1 MFVQKISKENKER
14 AAKTP
19 YPYRKS
25 HMGYL
30 VLEQHLAGSSQS
42 TISRH
47 ILWKEA
53 HVNKQGV
60 IDNERVQK
68 VWNDCVCIFPL

>member
-1 MFVQKISKENKER
+1 MFGQKISQENKER
-14 AAKTP
+14 AAKTV

-25 HMGYL
+25 RMGYS
-30 VLEQHLAGSSQS
+30 VLEQQLAGSSES

-53 HVNKQGV
+53 RVNKEGV

-68 VWNDCVCIFPL
+68 VWNDCVCILPS

>member
-1 MFVQKISKENKER
+1 VFGQKISQENKEK
-14 AAKTP
+14 AAKTV

-25 HMGYL
+25 RMGYS
-30 VLEQHLAGSSQS
+30 VLEQQLAGSSES

-53 HVNKQGV
+53 
-60 IDNERVQK
+60 
-68 VWNDCVCIFPL
+68 